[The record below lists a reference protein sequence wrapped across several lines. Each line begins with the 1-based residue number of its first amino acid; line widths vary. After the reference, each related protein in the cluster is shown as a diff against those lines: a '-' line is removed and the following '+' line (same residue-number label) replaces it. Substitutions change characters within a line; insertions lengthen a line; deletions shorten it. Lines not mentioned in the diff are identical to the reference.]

1 MSACPTS
8 SYQLPPPPPPPPPPE
23 KPPEKPL
30 DPDAPGVEAI
40 VPAVVVVNPSIDEAK
55 RANVKGLGL
64 TYHRLVS
71 GSWPSSPA
79 KARAHFSVA
88 WKTMAYGRYSENK
101 LWRSAKRARSFSL
114 SSMKRLKPRVR
125 WSTP

>member
-23 KPPEKPL
+23 KPPENPL
-30 DPDAPGVEAI
+30 EPDVPGVDAM
-40 VPAVVVVNPSIDEAK
+40 VPAVVVVNPSIDD
-55 RANVKGLGL
+55 VKAARVNGLGL
-64 TYHRLVS
+64 TYQPPAS
-71 GSWPSSPA
+71 GSWPSRPA
-79 KARAHFSVA
+79 KARAHLSVA
-88 WKTMAYGRYSENK
+88 WKTMAYGRYSENR
-101 LWRSAKRARSFSL
+101 LWRSAKRARPFSL